1 MQKKLTIT
9 IDAEVYDGLC
19 KTVGREQISEF
30 IESLVRPKVIKV
42 SRADLKEGYR
52 QMAADEE
59 HEAEANLWMEANLGH
74 PRDETR

>member
-9 IDAEVYDGLC
+9 IDEEVYDGLC
-19 KTVGREQISEF
+19 RAVGREQISEF

-42 SRADLKEGYR
+42 SRADLEEGYR
-52 QMAADEE
+52 RMAEDEE
-59 HEAEANLWMEANLGH
+59 REAEANVWMEANLGH